1 VEQPEVPTG
10 ADAVTAAV
18 AHNVRSLRLARGW
31 TLDALAARSGVSK
44 GMVVQ
49 VEQSRTNASVQ
60 TLWRLA
66 SALGVGLPRLLET
79 DAAPVLRVVP
89 GDQAVRLWNGAGGGS
104 GDFLVGSEQPV
115 TTELWD
121 WTLAPGDGYDGQ
133 IHPKGSRE
141 MLYVLEGTVT
151 LILDHR
157 QRTPLSARSTALYT
171 ADRAHRIENETD
183 EAARLIMVLIE
194 GLIT

>member
-1 VEQPEVPTG
+1 VDADPPTG
-10 ADAVTAAV
+10 AEAVTAAIGR
-18 AHNVRSLRLARGW
+18 NVRSLRTARGW

-79 DAAPVLRVVP
+79 GAEPVLRVVP
-89 GDQAVRLWNGAGGGS
+89 GAEAVRLWHGAQGGW
-104 GDFLVGSEQPV
+104 GDFLVGSEQPAS
-115 TTELWD
+115 TELWD

-133 IHPKGSRE
+133 IHPSGSRE
-141 MLYVLEGTVT
+141 MLYVLAGTVT
-151 LILDHR
+151 LVLDHR
-157 QRTPLSARSTALYT
+157 RRTPLLAGTAALYT
-171 ADRAHRIENETD
+171 ADRPHRIENEADQT
-183 EAARLIMVLIE
+183 ARLIMVLIE
-194 GLIT
+194 APAWS

>member
-1 VEQPEVPTG
+1 VEPEAPVG
-10 ADAVTAAV
+10 ADVVTAAV
-18 AHNVRSLRLARGW
+18 ARNVRSLRTARGW

-49 VEQSRTNASVQ
+49 VEQSRTNASIQ

-66 SALGVGLPRLLET
+66 SALGVGVPRLLET

-89 GDQAVRLWNGAGGGS
+89 GEQAVRLWQGAEGGWGN
-104 GDFLVGSEQPV
+104 FLVGSEQPA

-133 IHPKGSRE
+133 VHPTGSRE
-141 MLYVLEGTVT
+141 MLYVLEGAVM
-151 LILDHR
+151 LLLDHR
-157 QRTPLSARSTALYT
+157 HRTSLPARSAALYT
-171 ADRAHRIENETD
+171 ADRPHRIENETD
-183 EAARLIMVLIE
+183 DAARLIMVLIE
-194 GLIT
+194 GRTPS

>member
-1 VEQPEVPTG
+1 VESEAPVG
-10 ADAVTAAV
+10 AELVTAAV
-18 AHNVRSLRLARGW
+18 ARNVRSLRLARGW

-49 VEQSRTNASVQ
+49 VEQSRTNASIQ

-79 DAAPVLRVVP
+79 DAAPVLRVVR
-89 GDQAVRLWNGAGGGS
+89 GDQAVRLWTGAEGGR
-104 GDFLVGSEQPV
+104 GDFLVGSEQPA

-133 IHPKGSRE
+133 VHATGSRE
-141 MLYVLEGTVT
+141 MLYVLEGAVT
-151 LILDHR
+151 LVLDHR
-157 QRTPLSARSTALYT
+157 QRVPLAARSAALYT
-171 ADRAHRIENETD
+171 SDRPHRIENESD
-183 EAARLIMVLIE
+183 AAARLIMVLIE
-194 GLIT
+194 APLPL